1 MSMQPENP
9 APSGPSADGEKSG
22 YRSGFVSIVGAPNVG
37 KSTLLNRILG
47 QKVAIT
53 SPKPQTTRHRILG
66 IWTTPEVQV
75 IFQDTPGIHQAE
87 SLFNQRML
95 QIALS
100 SLSDADVI
108 LFLVEPG
115 RRSADQELA
124 MDSLRGQ
131 ERTVIL
137 VLNKIDTIPK
147 ESLLP
152 WMDELSRELPSAALV
167 PISALTGENLA
178 ALLREI
184 VARLPE
190 GPQYYPPDTMTD
202 QPERIIA
209 AEMIR
214 EQVFHQ
220 MRQEIPYATAVT
232 VESFKE
238 DRPDLIRI
246 EATIHVERDSQKGII
261 IGKKGESLKRIG
273 TAARKDIERLTG
285 TKVYLELF
293 VRVEKNWS
301 RDPRSLRRFGYSQ

>member
-1 MSMQPENP
+1 MSMQPENHDL
-9 APSGPSADGEKSG
+9 SGPSASGERNG

-66 IWTTPEVQV
+66 IWTTPEAQV

-131 ERTVIL
+131 DRPVIL
-137 VLNKIDTIPK
+137 VLNKIDTLPK

-152 WMDELSRELPSAALV
+152 WMDELSRELSPAALV
-167 PISALTGENLA
+167 PISALTGENLSN
-178 ALLREI
+178 LLREI

-190 GPQYYPPDTMTD
+190 GPQYYPPETMTD
-202 QPERIIA
+202 QPERVIA

-220 MRQEIPYATAVT
+220 MRQEIPYATTVT

-246 EATIHVERDSQKGII
+246 EATIHVERDSQKGIL
-261 IGKKGESLKRIG
+261 IGKKGESLKKIG

-301 RDPRSLRRFGYSQ
+301 RDPRALRRFGYSQ

>member
-1 MSMQPENP
+1 MSMQPENHDL
-9 APSGPSADGEKSG
+9 SGPAASGERSG

-66 IWTTPEVQV
+66 IWTTPEAQV

-131 ERTVIL
+131 DRPVIL
-137 VLNKIDTIPK
+137 VLNKIDTLPK

-152 WMDELSRELPSAALV
+152 WMDELSRELSPAALV
-167 PISALTGENLA
+167 PISALTGENLPN
-178 ALLREI
+178 LLREI

-190 GPQYYPPDTMTD
+190 GPQYYPPETMTD
-202 QPERIIA
+202 QPERVIA

-220 MRQEIPYATAVT
+220 MRQEIPYATTVT

-246 EATIHVERDSQKGII
+246 EATIHVERDSQKGIL
-261 IGKKGESLKRIG
+261 IGKKGESLKKIG

-301 RDPRSLRRFGYSQ
+301 RDPRALRRFGYSQ

>member
-1 MSMQPENP
+1 MQPENHDL
-9 APSGPSADGEKSG
+9 SGPSASGERNG

-66 IWTTPEVQV
+66 IWTTPEAQV

-131 ERTVIL
+131 DRPVIL
-137 VLNKIDTIPK
+137 VLNKIDTLPK

-152 WMDELSRELPSAALV
+152 WMDELSRELSPAALV
-167 PISALTGENLA
+167 PISALTGENLSN
-178 ALLREI
+178 LLREI

-190 GPQYYPPDTMTD
+190 GPQYYPPETMTD
-202 QPERIIA
+202 QPERVIA

-220 MRQEIPYATAVT
+220 MRQEIPYATTVT

-246 EATIHVERDSQKGII
+246 EATIHVERDSQKGIL
-261 IGKKGESLKRIG
+261 IGKKGESLKKIG

-301 RDPRSLRRFGYSQ
+301 RDPRALRRFGYSQ